1 VDAVI
6 VDVGVGDLPVD
17 LSRSSRHIQW
27 LTQPEDAV
35 DLDVD
40 VVPTVDAVIV
50 DVGVGDLAAA
60 GARMRRRSG
69 FR

>member
-1 VDAVI
+1 
-6 VDVGVGDLPVD
+6 
-17 LSRSSRHIQW
+17 
-27 LTQPEDAV
+27 
-35 DLDVD
+35 LDVD

-50 DVGVGDLAAA
+50 DVDVGDLAAA